1 MSVTTPITSPSGRG
15 GARPNSGRRPKTD
28 QKDAYTRLA
37 EARAKK
43 EKYLAQMAE
52 LDYKVRAKELIP
64 AEVVIAHWQKI
75 LGTMRSRLLSVPTQL
90 ASTCAGLDAVDVEQR
105 ATAIIRECL
114 EELSKHGEY

>member
-1 MSVTTPITSPSGRG
+1 MPVTTPVISSSGRG
-15 GARPNSGRRPKTD
+15 GARPNSGRKPKT
-28 QKDAYTRLA
+28 QQADAYTRLA

-43 EKYLAQMAE
+43 ETYLAQMAE

-64 AEVVIAHWQKI
+64 ADVVVSHWQNI
-75 LGTMRSRLLSVPTQL
+75 LGNMRSRLLSVPTQL
-90 ASTCAGLDAVDVEQR
+90 ASTCAGLDAVDVEKR